1 MNKSQKLIS
10 NDADR
15 ALKLAGST
23 SIFKYLKKKLTSNA
37 HKRKNHRLQN

>member
-23 SIFKYLKKKLTSNA
+23 SIFKYLKKLTSNA
-37 HKRKNHRLQN
+37 HERKNHRLQN